1 MKAAISE
8 RRVACLL
15 VAVQQKYD
23 TWRTCFGAGRAA
35 IIEVKQYAR
44 TGIIERVDETNWPP
58 TFKGRQYEL
67 RALGLRDFA
76 GLRRDDD
83 ALDPFALAHF
93 AKLMVIDFEQIEGLS
108 EETREHLLGVG
119 ADCWSGGTC
128 SRPLPNGWRLVIL
141 NPKHGRARNNA
152 TLMEEVCH
160 VFLGHKA
167 NRLAIVAQNKQGKTV
182 ARDYNDED
190 EEAAYAVGA
199 AALVPYAALR
209 RFVRQGQ
216 TSTEIAR
223 RFNVSRELVEYRLK
237 VSRLWGEYRARHEAE
252 VAARYAQRQAAAARF
267 GDKARDERTSEHT
280 HNDGHRRHAG

>member
-1 MKAAISE
+1 
-8 RRVACLL
+8 
-15 VAVQQKYD
+15 
-23 TWRTCFGAGRAA
+23 
-35 IIEVKQYAR
+35 
-44 TGIIERVDETNWPP
+44 VDDAKLPP

-76 GLRRDDD
+76 GLRRDDE

-93 AKLMVIDFEQIEGLS
+93 AKLMVINFEQIEGLS
-108 EETREHLLGVG
+108 AETREHLLGVG
-119 ADCWSGGTC
+119 ADAWSGGTC

-167 NRLAIVAQNKQGKTV
+167 NRLAIVAQNRQGKTV

-199 AALVPYAALR
+199 AALLPYSALR
-209 RFVRQGQ
+209 RLVQRGQ

-223 RFNVSRELVEYRLK
+223 HFNVSRELVEYRLK
-237 VSRLWGEYRARHEAE
+237 VSRLWGAYRAQHEAE
-252 VAARYAQRQAAAARF
+252 VAARYAEREAAR
-267 GDKARDERTSEHT
+267 ARYGNAPR
-280 HNDGHRRHAG
+280 NDHGRHAG

>member
-1 MKAAISE
+1 MDDAK
-8 RRVACLL
+8 L
-15 VAVQQKYD
+15 
-23 TWRTCFGAGRAA
+23 
-35 IIEVKQYAR
+35 
-44 TGIIERVDETNWPP
+44 PP
-58 TFKGRQYEL
+58 SFKGRQYEV
-67 RALGLRDFA
+67 RAMGLRDFA
-76 GLRRDDD
+76 GLSRDDE

-119 ADCWSGGTC
+119 ADAWSGGTC

-167 NRLAIVAQNKQGKTV
+167 NRLSIVAQNKQGKTV
-182 ARDYNDED
+182 ARDYNDAD

-209 RFVRQGQ
+209 RFVHQGKN
-216 TSTEIAR
+216 STEIAR

-237 VSRLWGEYRARHEAE
+237 VSRLWREYRARHEAE
-252 VAARYAQRQAAAARF
+252 VAARYAARHEARARYANAARP
-267 GDKARDERTSEHT
+267 
-280 HNDGHRRHAG
+280 NGHRHHAG

>member
-1 MKAAISE
+1 M
-8 RRVACLL
+8 
-15 VAVQQKYD
+15 
-23 TWRTCFGAGRAA
+23 
-35 IIEVKQYAR
+35 
-44 TGIIERVDETNWPP
+44 
-58 TFKGRQYEL
+58 
-67 RALGLRDFA
+67 GLRDFA
-76 GLRRDDD
+76 GLRRDDE

-119 ADCWSGGTC
+119 ADAWSGGTC

-199 AALVPYAALR
+199 AALVPYTALR
-209 RFVRQGQ
+209 RLVLQGR

-252 VAARYAQRQAAAARF
+252 VAARYAERERARARY
-267 GDKARDERTSEHT
+267 GDAPRP
-280 HNDGHRRHAG
+280 NGHRRHAG